1 LSFERKENKFFYR
14 ILEVNDGRMKY
25 GLTEGIFLLI
35 LEPDWYLKVDLLLT
49 KNDDE
54 KRRMEGT
61 SVFS

>member
-1 LSFERKENKFFYR
+1 
-14 ILEVNDGRMKY
+14 MKY
-25 GLTEGIFLLI
+25 GLTEDIFLLI